1 MNSVELKPLHI
12 EGKNET
18 YFTPSVKLE
27 PEEGHCQI
35 TGESYLE
42 DTFGFYKKIMDWL
55 NEYMQSKKPI
65 TFEFRLTY
73 FNTSS
78 SRALLDLLK
87 LLNTYRNAGNK
98 VTVNWYYPE
107 DDEDML
113 EEAEDFMADTKLPI
127 NLIPYEND

>member
-1 MNSVELKPLHI
+1 MNSLSLKPLHI
-12 EGKNET
+12 EGKNDT
-18 YFTPSVKLE
+18 YFTPSVQLDPSEGVCKL
-27 PEEGHCQI
+27 

-42 DTFGFYKKIMDWL
+42 DTFGFYKKITDWL
-55 NEYMQSKKPI
+55 QDYMQSKRPV
-65 TFEFRLTY
+65 TFDFKLTY

-87 LLNTYRNAGNK
+87 LLNNYRVSGGQ
-98 VTVNWYYPE
+98 VTVNWFYPE

-127 NLIPYEND
+127 NLIAYQND